1 MASSFTTVTCALAT
15 TCVIG
20 LGDFAG
26 KAHAQTVIDFNG
38 LPPEVTHNLLIFP
51 YAEDGYT
58 LTSMTFGF
66 AAEINGFQ
74 PNGLY
79 LAGSNGSPM
88 VVRLLNADSDPFD
101 LLSIDIG
108 DNSTAGAITFTGSN
122 GASRLIIDSDLGVGV
137 NFAALG
143 GWQNLAWVDITV
155 LSSPTGATGQLTAD
169 NLTVQTIPGPSG
181 AVALAAFA
189 LVGSGR
195 RRSGRAGLGRSLC
208 PRRDAPLLLVP

>member
-1 MASSFTTVTCALAT
+1 MSSSPITIGRVFAWALAA
-15 TCVIG
+15 IAAISA
-20 LGDFAG
+20 FAPRA
-26 KAHAQTVIDFNG
+26 AHAQTVIDFNG
-38 LPPEVTHNLLIFP
+38 LPPTVAHNLLVTP

-74 PNGLY
+74 PNGLW
-79 LAGSNGSPM
+79 LAGSTGTPM
-88 VVRLLNADSDPFD
+88 VVRLMNSNSDPFD
-101 LLSIDIG
+101 LLSIAIG
-108 DNSTAGAITFTGSN
+108 DNSTAGAITFSGSN
-122 GASRLIIDSDLGVGV
+122 GASYLVTDGNLGVGV

-143 GWQNLAWVDITV
+143 GWQNLAWMDITV
-155 LSSPTGATGQLTAD
+155 LSSPGGGTGQLTAD

-195 RRSGRAGLGRSLC
+195 QRSRVSRAR
-208 PRRDAPLLLVP
+208 